1 MTAQHDAP
9 APAATIART
18 TAPEP
23 LYGGRAT
30 RRVTVRDIAAAK
42 GRGEKWPMLTA
53 YDALTARVFDDAGIP
68 VLLVGDSAAMVVY
81 GYDTTIPATVDDLI
95 PLTAAVVRGTSRAL
109 VVADLPFGSYQ
120 ASAQAALQAATRF
133 LKEAGAH
140 AVKLEGGYRVVRQ
153 VEDLVAAGIPV
164 MAHLGLTPQ
173 SVNAFGG
180 YRVQGRGEDGERLL
194 HDAKAL
200 EAAGA
205 FSVVLEAVPA
215 ELAARVTATL
225 SIPTIGISA
234 GPACDAQVLVWQ
246 DMAGLSPRTPKF
258 VKRYAD
264 VGGVLTGAAQ
274 SFAADVVGGQLPDR
288 GVLLPL
294 TGPAGSDVGD
304 AQAGV
309 RLVAPVDRHQVGGQ
323 RFDLRAIA
331 EPARVDPPRAGDPLG
346 ERLDQVGRLPVV
358 TEDQDIQVH
367 LGDLGVQ
374 QQHRGDMVER
384 AHHRAAREHLR
395 GLLGGAALLDAD
407 RVGTAGIE
415 GQRVHAVDQDLAV
428 ERPSQLGQQVPV
440 ALPRDRGDHH
450 VAAPRSVLVC
460 CPGDLRRG
468 ADAGRGGHRPGRVT

>member
-1 MTAQHDAP
+1 MTAQHDAQ
-9 APAATIART
+9 AQAATKART

-23 LYGGRAT
+23 LYGGRAA

-42 GRGEKWPMLTA
+42 ERGEKWPMLTA

-81 GYDTTIPATVDDLI
+81 GYDTTIPVTVDDLI

-120 ASAQAALQAATRF
+120 ASAQAALQAASRF

-225 SIPTIGISA
+225 SIPTIGIGA

-246 DMAGLSPRTPKF
+246 DMAGLSPRTARF

-264 VGGVLTGAAQ
+264 IGGVLRDAAQ
-274 SFAADVVGGQLPDR
+274 SFAADVA
-288 GVLLPL
+288 
-294 TGPAGSDVGD
+294 AGSF
-304 AQAGV
+304 
-309 RLVAPVDRHQVGGQ
+309 P
-323 RFDLRAIA
+323 
-331 EPARVDPPRAGDPLG
+331 
-346 ERLDQVGRLPVV
+346 
-358 TEDQDIQVH
+358 TEEYSY
-367 LGDLGVQ
+367 
-374 QQHRGDMVER
+374 R
-384 AHHRAAREHLR
+384 
-395 GLLGGAALLDAD
+395 
-407 RVGTAGIE
+407 
-415 GQRVHAVDQDLAV
+415 
-428 ERPSQLGQQVPV
+428 
-440 ALPRDRGDHH
+440 
-450 VAAPRSVLVC
+450 
-460 CPGDLRRG
+460 
-468 ADAGRGGHRPGRVT
+468 